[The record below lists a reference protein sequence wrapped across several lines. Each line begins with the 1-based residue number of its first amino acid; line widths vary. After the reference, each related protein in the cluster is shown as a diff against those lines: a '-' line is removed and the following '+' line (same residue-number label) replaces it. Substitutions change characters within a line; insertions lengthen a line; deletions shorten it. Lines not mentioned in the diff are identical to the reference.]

1 MKMKKVMALSCA
13 AAMILSAVPVFAAE
27 TDVNEEISGSITVW
41 EHEYSFEE
49 ALKAVIEGFQEKYP
63 NVEVDYEIK
72 ASDYQQVL
80 ATALQSGEGPDLFW
94 TNGTATD
101 IMPGYVKNGMVADI
115 SDSVDFSLMTDDA
128 MKLSTVDDKQY
139 SVPWLTMDT
148 RACFYNKDIFEEN
161 GWEVPGTFSEFE
173 DLLAKIKEAG
183 ITPISQCYGDWSL
196 LFIWEPV
203 MSAYDPE
210 YTRGLDDYTSKAD
223 GPGASGSLQKLV
235 DWADAGYFGENW
247 LGVISSDDEVL
258 GFTTGNSAM
267 MIGGT
272 WNISTIDQNN
282 PDLNYGAF
290 AIPAEDGTAG
300 LVGTAANGFSINAN
314 TKNMEAAEA
323 FASYCASKEGQTAWV
338 QTIGGVS
345 ASPEIE
351 SAHPVAQEI
360 SVSGDGNIFRSWQN
374 VLTTYATTDTADTV
388 WSEDILK
395 VMSKEITV
403 DDMMA
408 DVAAIM
414 E

>member
-173 DLLAKIKEAG
+173 ELLAKIKEAG

>member
-13 AAMILSAVPVFAAE
+13 AAMILSAVPVLAAE

-115 SDSVDFSLMTDDA
+115 SDSVDFSLMTEDA

-235 DWADAGYFGENW
+235 DWADAGYFGDNW

-282 PDLNYGAF
+282 PDLNYGGF

>member
-1 MKMKKVMALSCA
+1 MKMKKVVALSCA
-13 AAMILSAVPVFAAE
+13 AAMVLSAVPVFAAE
-27 TDVNEEISGSITVW
+27 TDVNEDISGSITVW

-49 ALKAVIEGFQEKYP
+49 ALKAVIAGFQEKYP

-72 ASDYQQVL
+72 ASDNQQVL

-101 IMPGYVKNGMVADI
+101 IMPGYVENGMVTDL

-128 MKLSTVDDKQY
+128 MKLSTVDGKQY

-148 RACFYNKDIFEEN
+148 RACFYNKDMFEEN
-161 GWEVPGTFSEFE
+161 GWKVPGTFSEFE
-173 DLLAKIKEAG
+173 NLLATIKEAG
-183 ITPISQCYGDWSL
+183 ITPISQCYEDWSL

-235 DWADAGYFGENW
+235 DWADAGYFGDNW
-247 LGVISSDDEVL
+247 LGVINSDDEVL
-258 GFTTGNSAM
+258 GFTTGNAAM

-314 TKNMEAAEA
+314 TKNMEAATA

-360 SVSGDGNIFRSWQN
+360 SVSGGGNIFRSWQN

-408 DVAAIM
+408 DIAVIM

>member
-1 MKMKKVMALSCA
+1 
-13 AAMILSAVPVFAAE
+13 
-27 TDVNEEISGSITVW
+27 
-41 EHEYSFEE
+41 
-49 ALKAVIEGFQEKYP
+49 
-63 NVEVDYEIK
+63 
-72 ASDYQQVL
+72 
-80 ATALQSGEGPDLFW
+80 
-94 TNGTATD
+94 
-101 IMPGYVKNGMVADI
+101 
-115 SDSVDFSLMTDDA
+115 
-128 MKLSTVDDKQY
+128 
-139 SVPWLTMDT
+139 
-148 RACFYNKDIFEEN
+148 
-161 GWEVPGTFSEFE
+161 
-173 DLLAKIKEAG
+173 
-183 ITPISQCYGDWSL
+183 
-196 LFIWEPV
+196 

-235 DWADAGYFGENW
+235 DWADAGYFGDNW
-247 LGVISSDDEVL
+247 LGVINSDDMIL
-258 GFTTGNSAM
+258 GFTTGNAAM
-267 MIGGT
+267 MVGGT

-314 TKNMEAAEA
+314 TQNKEAAEA
-323 FASYCASKEGQTAWV
+323 FAGYCASKEGQTAWV

-360 SVSGDGNIFRSWQN
+360 SVSGGGNIFRSWQN
-374 VLTTYATTDTADTV
+374 VLTTYAKTDTADTV

-395 VMSKEITV
+395 VMSGEITV
-403 DDMMA
+403 DDMMT

>member
-13 AAMILSAVPVFAAE
+13 AAMILSAVPVFASE

>member
-13 AAMILSAVPVFAAE
+13 AAMVLGSVPVFAAE
-27 TDVNEEISGSITVW
+27 TDVNEDISGSITVW
-41 EHEYSFEE
+41 EHDYSFEE
-49 ALKAVIEGFQEKYP
+49 PLKAVIEGFNEKYP

-72 ASDYQQVL
+72 ASDYWQVL
-80 ATALQSGEGPDLFW
+80 ATALQSGEGPDLFF
-94 TNGTATD
+94 TNGTATS
-101 IMPGYVKNGMVADI
+101 IMSGYVENGMIADI
-115 SDSVDFSLMTDDA
+115 SDSVDFSIMTEDA
-128 MKLSTVDDKQY
+128 MKLATIDGKQY

-148 RACFYNKDIFEEN
+148 RACFYNKDMFEEN

-173 DLLAKIKEAG
+173 DLLATIKEAG

-235 DWADAGYFGENW
+235 DWADAGYFGDNW
-247 LGVISSDDEVL
+247 LGVINSDDEIL
-258 GFTTGNSAM
+258 GFTTGNAAM

-314 TKNMEAAEA
+314 TENMEAATA
-323 FASYCASKEGQTAWV
+323 FASYCASKEGQTEWV

-360 SVSGDGNIFRSWQN
+360 SVSGGGNIFRSWQN
-374 VLTTYATTDTADTV
+374 VVTTYATTDTADTV

-408 DVAAIM
+408 DIAAIM

>member
-1 MKMKKVMALSCA
+1 MKMKKVVALSCA
-13 AAMILSAVPVFAAE
+13 AAMVLSAVPVFAAE
-27 TDVNEEISGSITVW
+27 TDVNEDISGSITVW

-49 ALKAVIEGFQEKYP
+49 ALKAVIAGFQEKYP

-101 IMPGYVKNGMVADI
+101 IMPGYVENGMVTDL

-128 MKLSTVDDKQY
+128 MKLSTVDGKQY

-148 RACFYNKDIFEEN
+148 RACFYNKDMFEEN
-161 GWEVPGTFSEFE
+161 GWKVPGTFSEFE
-173 DLLAKIKEAG
+173 NLLATIKEAG
-183 ITPISQCYGDWSL
+183 ITPISQCYEDWSL

-235 DWADAGYFGENW
+235 DWADAGYFGDNW
-247 LGVISSDDEVL
+247 LGVINSDDEVL
-258 GFTTGNSAM
+258 GFTTGNAAM

-314 TKNMEAAEA
+314 TKNMEAATA

-360 SVSGDGNIFRSWQN
+360 SVSGGGNIFRSWQN

-408 DVAAIM
+408 DIAVIM

>member
-173 DLLAKIKEAG
+173 DLLSKIKEAG
-183 ITPISQCYGDWSL
+183 ITPISQCYCDWSL

-235 DWADAGYFGENW
+235 DWADAGYFGDNW

>member
-1 MKMKKVMALSCA
+1 MKMKKVIALSCA
-13 AAMILSAVPVFAAE
+13 AAMVLGAVPVFAAE
-27 TDVNEEISGSITVW
+27 TDVNEDISGSITIW

-49 ALKAVIEGFQEKYP
+49 ALKAVIDGFQEKYP

-101 IMPGYVKNGMVADI
+101 IMLGYVKNGMVADL
-115 SDSVDFSLMTDDA
+115 SDSVDFSLMTEDA

-148 RACFYNKDIFEEN
+148 RACFYNKDMFEEN
-161 GWEVPGTFSEFE
+161 GWEVPEPFSEFE

-183 ITPISQCYGDWSL
+183 ITPPPSAMVTGAF
-196 LFIWEPV
+196 FIWGPV
-203 MSAYDPE
+203 MSAYNPE

-235 DWADAGYFGENW
+235 DWADAGYFGDNW
-247 LGVISSDDEVL
+247 LGVINSDDEVL
-258 GFTTGNSAM
+258 GFTTGNAAM

-314 TKNMEAAEA
+314 TENMEAAAA

-351 SAHPVAQEI
+351 SSHPVAQEI
-360 SVSGDGNIFRSWQN
+360 SVSGGGNIFRSWQN
-374 VLTTYATTDTADTV
+374 VVTTYATIDTADTV

-408 DVAAIM
+408 DIAAIM

>member
-173 DLLAKIKEAG
+173 ELLSKIKEAG

-235 DWADAGYFGENW
+235 DWADAGYFGDNW